1 MESMRPKQF
10 RLPKRHLAIL
20 ARAVECGEYSSES
33 DAARAGIEK
42 IGIELEKKYA
52 HGATA

>member
-1 MESMRPKQF
+1 MEPMKLEQF

-20 ARAVECGEYSSES
+20 KRAVESGEYSSKS

-42 IGIELEKKYA
+42 VGLELDEKYPQ
-52 HGATA
+52 GATA

>member
-1 MESMRPKQF
+1 MESMRLKQF

-20 ARAVECGEYSSES
+20 AKAVECGEYSTES

-42 IGIELEKKYA
+42 IGLELEKKYA
-52 HGATA
+52 HEVTA